1 MKRIWQADWSCNK
14 KDIFI
19 LPLLVVAMGV
29 LGILGVMIILRFED
43 AEDYV
48 LMGTLM
54 ALFTGFLVMPALSGL
69 KYSSWWRL
77 SGTMGVTRKAF
88 FSYMLLRQLG
98 IVTLSYGMLLLLLHG
113 ETGLYGRLY
122 PTLPNLTDLTEL
134 SRFSVAAV
142 IIGASVILQLLLGA
156 LAVQFG
162 SQGVGISQIILMGSF
177 WAITISDEVRERVLA
192 VENQTWLV
200 LAIAA
205 LAASAVTVFLITRKM
220 TVKL

>member
-14 KDIFI
+14 KDIFMQ
-19 LPLLVVAMGV
+19 PLLVAAMGV
-29 LGILGVMIILRFED
+29 LGILGVMIILHFED

-69 KYSSWWRL
+69 KYSSFWRL

-88 FSYMLLRQLG
+88 FFYMLLRQLG
-98 IVTLSYGMLLLLLHG
+98 IVTLSYGVLLLLLHG
-113 ETGLYGRLY
+113 EMGLYGRLY
-122 PTLPNLTDLTEL
+122 PALPNLTDLTDL
-134 SRFSVAAV
+134 SRLSVVTA
-142 IIGASVILQLLLGA
+142 IIGANVVLQLLIGA
-156 LAVQFG
+156 LTVQFG
-162 SQGVGISQIILMGSF
+162 SQGAGISQIILMGTF
-177 WAITISDEVRERVLA
+177 WVITISDEVRASVLA
-192 VENQTWLV
+192 IQNQTWLI

-205 LAASAVTVFLITRKM
+205 LAASVVTIFSITRKM

>member
-48 LMGTLM
+48 LLGTLM
-54 ALFTGFLVMPALSGL
+54 ALFMGFLVMPALSGL

-98 IVTLSYGMLLLLLHG
+98 IVTLSYGVLLLLLHG
-113 ETGLYGRLY
+113 EMRLYGHLY
-122 PTLPNLTDLTEL
+122 PTLPNLTDLTVL
-134 SRFSVAAV
+134 SQFSAAAA
-142 IIGASVILQLLLGA
+142 IIGANVVLQLLIGSLV
-156 LAVQFG
+156 VQFG
-162 SQGVGISQIILMGSF
+162 TAAAGFSQIILTGTF
-177 WAITISDEVRERVLA
+177 WFITISDETRARVLA
-192 VENQTWLV
+192 VQNQIWLI

-205 LAASAVTVFLITRKM
+205 LTASVVTIFLITRKM
-220 TVKL
+220 AVKS